1 MKTAEKIGVQ
11 VPDLLLPNNTIDMH
25 KWAVIACD
33 QFTSQPEYWERVRET
48 VGNAPST
55 FKLILPE
62 AWLEK
67 PEAPELIKAS
77 HQAMRDYVAEGV
89 FKPYKGF
96 MLVERTV
103 GDAIQTGLIAALD
116 LETYDYTPGSKT
128 LIRASEGT
136 VLDRLPPRMAVRRE
150 ALIESP
156 HILVLYDDPQMTV
169 LKDVLAIKNEIP
181 VAYDFDLMEG
191 SGHITGH
198 FIDKPELIDSVVEGL
213 AALIEPASYAQKY
226 GIPEGT
232 PPMLFAMGDGNHSLA
247 TAKAIWEELKPEVGM
262 DHPARYALVELVN
275 IHDVSLQFEA
285 IHRVMFNAGTLKQD
299 LVEHFGKDIQLSVV
313 HTMDE
318 LVAEVTKD
326 VSPHQRFGIID
337 TGGFTV
343 AELTK
348 PVHNLP
354 VGNVQEYLDPWL
366 KAHPETQIDYVH
378 GDDITR
384 ELSQQPGNLGIYL
397 PSITKDTLFKSI
409 ILDGDFPRKT
419 FSMNH
424 AHDKRFYLECR
435 KIR

>member
-33 QFTSQPEYWERVRET
+33 QYTSQPEYWERVRET
-48 VGNAPST
+48 VGDAPST

-77 HQAMRDYVAEGV
+77 QLAMRDYLDQGIFTPA
-89 FKPYKGF
+89 KGF

-116 LETYDYTPGSKT
+116 LETYDYTQGSKT

-136 VLDRLPPRMAVRRE
+136 VIDRLPPRMAVRRE
-150 ALIESP
+150 AAIESP
-156 HILVLYDDPQMTV
+156 HILVLFDDPEHIV
-169 LKDVLAIKNEIP
+169 FKDILAKKADIP
-181 VAYDFDLMEG
+181 LAYDFDLMEG

-198 FIDKPELIDSVVEGL
+198 FVNQPELIDSVIEGL
-213 AALIEPASYAQKY
+213 ASLIEPVSYAKKY
-226 GIPEGT
+226 DIPEGT

-247 TAKAIWEELKPEVGM
+247 TAKAIWKEVKPEVGM

-285 IHRVMFNAGTLKQD
+285 IHRVMFNAGDLKQD
-299 LVEHFGKDIQLSVV
+299 LIKHFGSDIQLSVV
-313 HTMDE
+313 DTMDE
-318 LVAEVTKD
+318 LVAKVTEEVA
-326 VSPHQRFGIID
+326 PHQRFGLID
-337 TGGFTV
+337 AGGFTV

-348 PVHNLP
+348 PAHALP

-366 KAHPETQIDYVH
+366 KAHPDTQIDYVH

-409 ILDGDFPRKT
+409 ILDGALPRKT

>member
-1 MKTAEKIGVQ
+1 MKTADKIGVQ
-11 VPDLLLPNNTIDMH
+11 VPDLLLPNKTIDMH

-48 VGNAPST
+48 VGDAPST

-77 HQAMRDYVAEGV
+77 QQAMRDYIEQGV
-89 FKPYKGF
+89 FTPAKGF

-103 GDAIQTGLIAALD
+103 GDKIQTGLIAALD
-116 LETYDYTPGSKT
+116 LETYDYTKGSKT

-136 VLDRLPPRMAVRRE
+136 VIDRLPPRMAVRRE
-150 ALIESP
+150 AVVESP
-156 HILVLYDDPQMTV
+156 HILVLFDDPENLV
-169 LKDVLAIKNEIP
+169 FKDILAKKADIP

-198 FIDKPELIDSVVEGL
+198 FVDQPELIDSVIESL
-213 AALIEPASYAQKY
+213 ASLIDPESYAKKY
-226 GIPEGT
+226 DIPAGT

-247 TAKAIWEELKPEVGM
+247 TAKAIWEELKPHVGM
-262 DHPARYALVELVN
+262 DHPARFALVELVN

-285 IHRVMFNAGTLKQD
+285 IHRVLFNAGQLKQD
-299 LVEHFGKDIQLSVV
+299 LIKHFGSDIKLYVV
-313 HTMDE
+313 DTMDE
-318 LVAEVTKD
+318 LVAEVTQ
-326 VSPHQRFGIID
+326 VVAPHQRFGLID
-337 TGGFTV
+337 AGGFTV

-348 PVHNLP
+348 PAHNLS

-366 KAHPETQIDYVH
+366 KAQPETQIDYVH
-378 GDDITR
+378 GDDITCK
-384 ELSQQPGNLGIYL
+384 LSQQPGNLGIYL

-409 ILDGDFPRKT
+409 ILDGALPRKT

>member
-33 QFTSQPEYWERVRET
+33 QYTSQPEYWERVRET
-48 VGNAPST
+48 VGDAPST

-77 HQAMRDYVAEGV
+77 QQAMRDYLDQGIFTPA
-89 FKPYKGF
+89 KGF

-116 LETYDYTPGSKT
+116 LETYDYTQGSKT

-136 VLDRLPPRMAVRRE
+136 VIDRLPPRMAVRRE
-150 ALIESP
+150 AAIESP
-156 HILVLYDDPQMTV
+156 HILVLFDDPEHLV
-169 LKDVLAIKNEIP
+169 FKDILAKKADIP

-198 FIDKPELIDSVVEGL
+198 FVNQPELIDSVIEGL
-213 AALIEPASYAQKY
+213 ASLIEPESYAKKY
-226 GIPEGT
+226 DIPEST

-247 TAKAIWEELKPEVGM
+247 TAKAIWEEVKPEVGM

-285 IHRVMFNAGTLKQD
+285 IHRVMFNAGDLKQD
-299 LVEHFGKDIQLSVV
+299 LIKHFGSDIQLSVV
-313 HTMDE
+313 DTMDE
-318 LVAEVTKD
+318 LVAKVTEEVA
-326 VSPHQRFGIID
+326 PHQRFGLID
-337 TGGFTV
+337 AGGFTV

-348 PVHNLP
+348 PAHALP

-366 KAHPETQIDYVH
+366 KAHPDTQIDYVH

-409 ILDGDFPRKT
+409 ILDGALPRKT

-435 KIR
+435 KIC

>member
-11 VPDLLLPNNTIDMH
+11 VPDLLLPNKTIDMH

-48 VGNAPST
+48 VGDAPST

-77 HQAMRDYVAEGV
+77 QQAMQDYIEQGIFSPA
-89 FKPYKGF
+89 KGF

-103 GDAIQTGLIAALD
+103 GDKIQTGLIAALD
-116 LETYDYTPGSKT
+116 LETYDYTQGSKT

-136 VLDRLPPRMAVRRE
+136 VIDRLPPRMAVRRE
-150 ALIESP
+150 AAIESP
-156 HILVLYDDPQMTV
+156 HILVLFDDPENLV
-169 LKDVLAIKNEIP
+169 FKDILAKKADIP
-181 VAYDFDLMEG
+181 LAYDFDLMEG

-198 FIDKPELIDSVVEGL
+198 FVDQPELIDSVIEGL
-213 AALIEPASYAQKY
+213 ASLIEPVSYAQKY
-226 GIPEGT
+226 DIPEGT
-232 PPMLFAMGDGNHSLA
+232 PLMLFAMGDGNHSLA
-247 TAKAIWEELKPEVGM
+247 TAKAIWEEVKPEVGM

-299 LVEHFGKDIQLSVV
+299 LVQHFGSDIKLTVV
-313 HTMDE
+313 DTMDE
-318 LVAEVTKD
+318 LVKEVTE
-326 VSPHQRFGIID
+326 VVAPHQRFGLID
-337 TGGFTV
+337 AGGFTV

-348 PVHNLP
+348 PAHNLS
-354 VGNVQEYLDPWL
+354 VGNIQEYLDPWL

-384 ELSQQPGNLGIYL
+384 ELSQQVGNLGIYL

-409 ILDGDFPRKT
+409 ILDGALPRKT

>member
-11 VPDLLLPNNTIDMH
+11 VPDLLLPNKSINMH

-48 VGNAPST
+48 VGDAPST

-67 PEAPELIKAS
+67 PEAPALIKTS
-77 HQAMRDYVAEGV
+77 QQAMQDYIEQGIFTPA
-89 FKPYKGF
+89 KGF

-103 GDAIQTGLIAALD
+103 GDKIQTGLIAALD
-116 LETYDYTPGSKT
+116 LETYDYTQGSKT

-136 VLDRLPPRMAVRRE
+136 VIDRLPPRMAVRRE
-150 ALIESP
+150 AAIESP
-156 HILVLYDDPQMTV
+156 HILVLFDDPENLV
-169 LKDVLAIKNEIP
+169 FKDILAKKADIP
-181 VAYDFDLMEG
+181 LAYDFDLMEG

-198 FIDKPELIDSVVEGL
+198 FVDQPELIDSVIEGL
-213 AALIEPASYAQKY
+213 ASLIEPASYAKKY
-226 GIPEGT
+226 DIPEGT

-247 TAKAIWEELKPEVGM
+247 TAKAIWEEVKPEVGM

-299 LVEHFGKDIQLSVV
+299 LVQHFGSDIKLTVV
-313 HTMDE
+313 DTMDE
-318 LVAEVTKD
+318 LVQEVTE
-326 VSPHQRFGIID
+326 VVAPHQRFGLID
-337 TGGFTV
+337 AGGFTV

-348 PVHNLP
+348 PAHALS

-384 ELSQQPGNLGIYL
+384 ELSQQVGNLGIYL

-409 ILDGDFPRKT
+409 ILDGALPRKT

>member
-11 VPDLLLPNNTIDMH
+11 VPDLLLPNQTIDMH

-48 VGNAPST
+48 VGDAPST

-62 AWLEK
+62 AWLES

-89 FKPYKGF
+89 FTPYKGF

-103 GDAIQTGLIAALD
+103 GDKIQTGLIAALD

-150 ALIESP
+150 AIIESP
-156 HILVLYDDPQMTV
+156 HILVLFDDPEMTV
-169 LKDVLAIKNEIP
+169 LKDVLGHKEILP
-181 VAYDFDLMEG
+181 LVYDFDLMEG

-198 FIDKPELIDSVVEGL
+198 LVDKPELIDSVIEAL
-213 AALIEPASYAQKY
+213 AALIEPEYYAKKY
-226 GIPEGT
+226 DLPAGT

-247 TAKAIWEELKPEVGM
+247 TAKAIWEEVKADVGM

-285 IHRVMFNAGTLKQD
+285 IHRVLFNAGELKKD
-299 LVEHFGKDIQLSVV
+299 LVAHFGEHIQLSKVD
-313 HTMDE
+313 TMDA
-318 LVAEVTKD
+318 LVAEVTQD
-326 VSPHQRFGIID
+326 VAPHQRFGLID
-337 TGGFTV
+337 SDGFTV
-343 AELTK
+343 AELTQ
-348 PVHNLP
+348 PVHNLS

-378 GDDITR
+378 GDDITC

-397 PSITKDTLFKSI
+397 PSITKFTLFKSI
-409 ILDGDFPRKT
+409 ILDGALPRKT

>member
-33 QFTSQPEYWERVRET
+33 QYTSQPEYWERVRET
-48 VGNAPST
+48 VGDAPST

-77 HQAMRDYVAEGV
+77 QLAMRDYLDQGIFTPA
-89 FKPYKGF
+89 KGF

-116 LETYDYTPGSKT
+116 LETYDYTQGSKT

-136 VLDRLPPRMAVRRE
+136 VIDRLPPRMAVRRE
-150 ALIESP
+150 AAIESP
-156 HILVLYDDPQMTV
+156 HILVLFDDPEHIV
-169 LKDVLAIKNEIP
+169 FKDILAKKADIP
-181 VAYDFDLMEG
+181 LAYDFDLMEG

-198 FIDKPELIDSVVEGL
+198 FVNQPELIDSVIEGL
-213 AALIEPASYAQKY
+213 ASLIEPVSYAKKY
-226 GIPEGT
+226 DIPEGT

-247 TAKAIWEELKPEVGM
+247 TAKAIWEEVKPEVGM

-285 IHRVMFNAGTLKQD
+285 IHRVMFNAGDLKQD
-299 LVEHFGKDIQLSVV
+299 LIKHFGSDIQLSVV
-313 HTMDE
+313 DTMDE
-318 LVAEVTKD
+318 LVTKVTEEVA
-326 VSPHQRFGIID
+326 PHQRFGLID
-337 TGGFTV
+337 AGGFTV

-348 PVHNLP
+348 PAHALP

-366 KAHPETQIDYVH
+366 KTHPDTQIDYVH
-378 GDDITR
+378 GDDISR

-409 ILDGDFPRKT
+409 ILDGALPRKT